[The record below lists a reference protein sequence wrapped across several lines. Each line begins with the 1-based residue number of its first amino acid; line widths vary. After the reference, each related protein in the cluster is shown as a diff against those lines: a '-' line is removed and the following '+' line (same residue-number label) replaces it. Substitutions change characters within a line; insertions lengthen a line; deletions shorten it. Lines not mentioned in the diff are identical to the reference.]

1 MEEWK
6 EWRTECHGKERREN
20 GKEKDNDD
28 GNEEKER
35 RRGKRRRK
43 SRKKEQEV
51 GNDIII
57 IANKLEKNI
66 WRKDNRNS
74 PWEPQKT
81 VALEIIFNL
90 HSNF

>member
-1 MEEWK
+1 
-6 EWRTECHGKERREN
+6 
-20 GKEKDNDD
+20 
-28 GNEEKER
+28 
-35 RRGKRRRK
+35 
-43 SRKKEQEV
+43 V